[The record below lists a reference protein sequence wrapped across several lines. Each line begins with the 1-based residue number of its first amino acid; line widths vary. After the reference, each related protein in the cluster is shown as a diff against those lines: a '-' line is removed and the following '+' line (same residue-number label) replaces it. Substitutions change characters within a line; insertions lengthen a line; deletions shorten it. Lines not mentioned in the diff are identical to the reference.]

1 LWTKQEEEKEQ
12 GNKNYNNIFNVFSA
26 YQKGEKGER
35 NFKNIRDATLVELV
49 ERMEEAD
56 VGQDLLEEMSMI
68 QNQETTICELPVMFA
83 GDLADTL
90 NSDDKG
96 DFDFDRWTI
105 HRDPSRYNR
114 LLLGIFSGVTTS
126 RISPT
131 VLFLILWST
140 WIEVYANIETQYG
153 WPEVELPLTPFELA
167 VPVLGLL
174 LVFRSNTA
182 FERFNVG
189 ADATWEITGRFRSI
203 IRQLLSFTS
212 VPNRFSVE
220 ERAAAYELVDAC
232 LVLHGWILCDY
243 LKASPTAKQKQAQQ
257 SKQAKILQKS
267 LALPFPVVKQLLTT
281 STSQIQNTLK
291 SNTTLINTVSVST
304 ARQSQTRQSP
314 SGLINTVT
322 LGIFS
327 CMPSL
332 DPQESVML
340 EEQFTQIISSLGTCE
355 KLLRTPI
362 PLGYTRYAVRFLMI
376 WLTLLPLALVR
387 TFDGFA
393 KNTWWEDKPTPVL
406 VFVMI
411 FLSVAFLS
419 IEDISVQLEEPFC
432 VLPLDLHQKWLKKDF
447 MQMKRTARI
456 VDGMSQKKEVQTEI
470 ATLEVKRRKRTRFR
484 KWLQRQTRL
493 GGGGYYHT
501 QQQQQQQHN
510 NE

>member
-1 LWTKQEEEKEQ
+1 MFTGGGEYYYE
-12 GNKNYNNIFNVFSA
+12 NYNTNT
-26 YQKGEKGER
+26 
-35 NFKNIRDATLVELV
+35 ATTAVSSG
-49 ERMEEAD
+49 M
-56 VGQDLLEEMSMI
+56 
-68 QNQETTICELPVMFA
+68 
-83 GDLADTL
+83 GDL
-90 NSDDKG
+90 G
-96 DFDFDRWTI
+96 EFDFERWNI
-105 HRDPSRYNR
+105 HRSPNRYNR
-114 LLLGIFSGVTTS
+114 LLVGIFTGITS
-126 RISPT
+126 RRIFPT
-131 VLFLILWST
+131 VLVIVAWTT
-140 WIEVYANIETQYG
+140 WVGVYASVETQYG
-153 WPEVELPLTPFELA
+153 LPEIELPLTPFELA
-167 VPVLGLL
+167 SSVLGLL

-189 ADATWEITGRFRSI
+189 SDATWEMTGRFRSI

-212 VPNRFSVE
+212 VPHRFSAE
-220 ERAAAYELVDAC
+220 ERAAAYDLIDAC

-243 LKASPTAKQKQAQQ
+243 LQQRSSRKFRRQPSQRQRKQSR
-257 SKQAKILQKS
+257 SKQAKILQKA
-267 LALPFPVVKQLLTT
+267 LALPYDVTKQLLTT
-281 STSQIQNTLK
+281 SSSSSTSTSSSTSSTGTTTTTQNDNDST
-291 SNTTLINTVSVST
+291 SVIAMPVPASIRSSQSSSTSSSSSRTTNNNNQ
-304 ARQSQTRQSP
+304 RRQSP

-327 CMPSL
+327 RIPSL

-340 EEQFTQIISSLGTCE
+340 EAQFTEIISSLGTCE

-362 PLGYTRYAVRFLMI
+362 PLGYTRYSVRFLMI
-376 WLTLLPLALVR
+376 WLMLLPVALVR
-387 TFDGFA
+387 TFDTFG
-393 KNTWWEDKPTPVL
+393 KNTWWEDKPQPIL
-406 VFVMI
+406 VIVML

-493 GGGGYYHT
+493 GGGGYYHK
-501 QQQQQQQHN
+501 QQQQHN